1 MTTKTTLAIS
11 RPTDANLRPWRP
23 GQSGNPAGRPLGSRH
38 RIAEDVYSKL
48 ADDFER
54 HGAAVIQRV
63 RDEDPSTYL
72 RLIAGLVPRNVEVL
86 AATMDSQCNTVEAI
100 DAEIVKE
107 LRRIGY
113 EITKWGDSDK
123 ALEFAAGG

>member
-38 RIAEDVYSKL
+38 RITEDLFSKL
-48 ADDFER
+48 AEDFER
-54 HGAAVIQRV
+54 HGVAVIQRV